1 MSVAFSVRPYGTVNQ
16 NPPYNADVNGNMSS
30 VEATYTTAQ
39 TGLASFPSA
48 AVNVWPI
55 SPGVKMNGVFCYS
68 VIEIPATGL
77 TQLYTKK
84 YVVKELVTTIATLR
98 G

>member
-16 NPPYNADVNGNMSS
+16 QPPYAADVNGNMSS
-30 VEATYTTAQ
+30 IEATYPTAKVQ
-39 TGLASFPSA
+39 LASFPSA

-55 SPGVKMNGVFCYS
+55 LPGVKMNGVFCYS
-68 VIEIPATGL
+68 VIEVPAGGL
-77 TQLYTKK
+77 QQFSEK
-84 YVVKELVTTIATLR
+84 YVAKETVAVIAALR

>member
-16 NPPYNADVNGNMSS
+16 QPPYAADAIGNMAS
-30 VEATYTTAQ
+30 VQATYTAAQ
-39 TGLASFPSA
+39 RGLASFPSA

-68 VIEIPATGL
+68 VIEVPATGL
-77 TQLYTKK
+77 NLHSEK
-84 YVVKELVTTIATLR
+84 YVAKELVTTIATLR

>member
-1 MSVAFSVRPYGTVNQ
+1 MSVAFSVRPYGTVDQ
-16 NPPYNADVNGNMSS
+16 QPPYVADGDGNLAS
-30 VEATYTTAQ
+30 VQATYTTAQ
-39 TGLASFPSA
+39 RSIASFPSA
-48 AVNVWPI
+48 VVNVWPI

-68 VIEIPATGL
+68 VIEVPASGL
-77 TQLYTKK
+77 QLHSTK

>member
-1 MSVAFSVRPYGTVNQ
+1 MSVAFSVRPYGTVVAQ
-16 NPPYNADVNGNMSS
+16 PPYNADVNGNMASI
-30 VEATYTTAQ
+30 EATYTTAQ
-39 TGLASFPSA
+39 RGLASFPSA
-48 AVNVWPI
+48 SVNVWPI

-77 TQLYTKK
+77 NLHSEK
-84 YVVKELVTTIATLR
+84 YIAKETVAVIAALR